1 MKNYTIY
8 LVMWISLLFS
18 SCEEFVE
25 VSIPDDRITSETVF
39 NSEVTANS
47 AVQGIYNQLLS
58 LAFSSGRQ
66 NSVTVLSGLS
76 ADNLKATVTTESLVE
91 FEQNEIFVGN
101 SGNLSLWSS
110 AYNVIYMA
118 NAVLEGL
125 ENSRGNIS
133 NTSRMQLRGEALF
146 IRSFSY
152 FYLVNLYGD
161 VPLVLTTAYSSNAD
175 LERTNRNEVYEHI
188 IIDLNEAADLLEE
201 EYQNEE
207 RLRANRFAVL
217 SLLAR
222 VYLYTE
228 NWEMAE
234 QVSTRVI
241 EAPAYR
247 LNSNLNDVFLS
258 NNEEAIWQISPLNGG
273 STRSNTNEGD
283 YFIMLNNRANVALT
297 QDLLD
302 IFEPTDSRLSQW
314 IGSFSSNETTYYF
327 PYKYKIKNAVGEAS
341 EYSTVLRLAEQYL
354 IRSEARAHQNRIS
367 QAIADLNRIRQ
378 RANLGAIQETEFD
391 GGQMQLLDSIKLERR
406 RELFTE
412 WGHRWLDLKRWE
424 LASQL
429 LSDKKEAWQPED
441 VLYPIPEEEIR
452 KNYNLTQNDG
462 Y

>member
-8 LVMWISLLFS
+8 LVMWIGLLFS

-47 AVQGIYNQLLS
+47 AVQGIYNQLFS
-58 LAFSSGRQ
+58 VAFSSGRQ

-76 ADNLKATVTTESLVE
+76 ADNLEATVTTESLVE

-101 SGNLSLWSS
+101 SSNLSLWSS

-297 QDLLD
+297 QDLLG

-314 IGSFSSNETTYYF
+314 VGSFSSNETTYYF

-354 IRSEARAHQNRIS
+354 IRSEARAHLNRIS
-367 QAIADLNRIRQ
+367 QAIADLNKIRQ
-378 RANLGAIQETEFD
+378 RANLGAILETELD

-429 LSDKKEAWQPED
+429 LSDKKEAWQPDD

>member
-18 SCEEFVE
+18 SCAEFVE

>member
-367 QAIADLNRIRQ
+367 QAIADLNKIRQ